1 MLGRKLS
8 STADA
13 TVGRSPIASLEWILA
28 GGRAGTA
35 LAVLVLVVVAA
46 GPVSLTA
53 RAQNAPPP
61 AVSVAKPVV
70 KDIVERDDFIGRF
83 EAVDTV
89 DLRARVSGYLSEIHF
104 ADGALV
110 KAGDLLFTIDQR
122 PYKAALDDAV
132 AGVASAQAG
141 VDFSAG
147 DLERAD
153 ALLKSGN
160 ITGQVA
166 DQRRQSAL
174 SSRATLDRA
183 KATLV
188 RAKLDMEFTE
198 IRAPIA
204 GRISRRLVSI
214 GNLITANDTLL
225 TTMVSLDP
233 IQFYFDADERSFL
246 DYLSDLVPGA
256 QTGRGGSRDVVVALT
271 GETEPTHKGHIDF
284 VDVRLDQASGTMRGR
299 ALFENKNLALTPGL
313 FGRISIAGGKAYKGI
328 LVPDEALGTDQDRRV
343 VYVVGADNKVT
354 SKVVRPGP
362 RIDGYRV
369 IRDGLKGDE
378 TIVING
384 LMRVRPGIEV
394 QPKMTELPPSRAPA
408 GG

>member
-1 MLGRKLS
+1 MFGRRHRLVEVS
-8 STADA
+8 SRAHA
-13 TVGRSPIASLEWILA
+13 PAASP
-28 GGRAGTA
+28 GGRAPLWRGARAGAALA
-35 LAVLVLVVVAA
+35 LAVVGGPPMADAVA
-46 GPVSLTA
+46 
-53 RAQNAPPP
+53 QDAPPP
-61 AVSVAKPVV
+61 AVSVARPVV
-70 KDIVERDDFIGRF
+70 KEIVERDDFIGRF

-89 DLRARVSGYLSEIHF
+89 DLRARVSGYLAQIHF

-122 PYKAALDDAV
+122 PYKAALDDAE
-132 AGVASAQAG
+132 ASVASAQAS

-153 ALLKSGN
+153 ALLRSGN

-166 DQRRQSAL
+166 DQRRQSAIA
-174 SSRATLDRA
+174 SRASLDRA
-183 KATLV
+183 RAALV

-198 IRAPIA
+198 IRAPIS

-214 GNLITANDTLL
+214 GNLINANDTLL
-225 TTMVSLDP
+225 STIVSLDP

-246 DYLSDLVPGA
+246 DYLGGLVPGA
-256 QTGRGGSRDVVVALT
+256 SSAKGGSRDVVVALT
-271 GETEPTHKGHIDF
+271 GEAEPTHKGHIDF

-299 ALFENKNLALTPGL
+299 ALFDNKDLSLTPGL

-328 LVPDEALGTDQDRRV
+328 LIPDEALGTDQDRRI
-343 VYVVGADNKVT
+343 VYVVGADNKVA

-369 IRDGLKGDE
+369 IREGLKGDE

-394 QPKMTELPPSRAPA
+394 QPKMTELPPSRPPA

>member
-1 MLGRKLS
+1 MSGRRFRLTVS
-8 STADA
+8 SPARPSTASPRW
-13 TVGRSPIASLEWILA
+13 RSPVWRNA
-28 GGRAGTA
+28 RAW
-35 LAVLVLVVVAA
+35 AVLAIVGLS
-46 GPVSLTA
+46 PLP
-53 RAQNAPPP
+53 RADAQDAPPP
-61 AVSVAKPVV
+61 PVSVAKPVV
-70 KDIVERDDFIGRF
+70 KEIVERDDFIGRF

-89 DLRARVSGYLSEIHF
+89 DLRARVSGYLAQIHF

-122 PYKAALDDAV
+122 PYQAALDDAV
-132 AGVASAQAG
+132 ASVASAQAG

-174 SSRATLDRA
+174 SARATLDRA
-183 KATLV
+183 RATLV

-214 GNLITANDTLL
+214 GNLINANDTLL
-225 TTMVSLDP
+225 TTVVSLDP

-256 QTGRGGSRDVVVALT
+256 HTGRGGSRDVAVALT
-271 GETEPTHKGHIDF
+271 GEAEPTHKGHIDF

-299 ALFENKNLALTPGL
+299 ALLDNKDLSLTPGL
-313 FGRISIAGGKAYKGI
+313 FGRISIAGGKSYKGI
-328 LVPDEALGTDQDRRV
+328 LIPDEALGTDQDRRI
-343 VYVVGADNKVT
+343 VYLVGADNKVT
-354 SKVVRPGP
+354 SRVVRPGP

-378 TIVING
+378 TIVVNG
-384 LMRVRPGIEV
+384 LMRVRPGIAV